1 MFVEHPLG
9 GHCNLDGMTD
19 ECYGC
24 ICYGGGLIDDCK
36 KNVEILREYY
46 QKNSKGKH
54 DKRRVDKKDRNT

>member
-9 GHCNLDGMTD
+9 GHCNLDEMTD

-24 ICYGGGLIDDCK
+24 ICYGAGLIDDCK

-46 QKNSKGKH
+46 KNSKDKH

>member
-46 QKNSKGKH
+46 QKHSKGKH
-54 DKRRVDKKDRNT
+54 DKRRADKKDRNT